1 MIFDFGSILVI
12 LFFIVYLFPI
22 IFFPSCKRNEV
33 FGLRHKKCFESE
45 EIWHKIHV
53 RAAIMTIPFAILNL
67 LLIFMKNAIAKT
79 VLSLIIL
86 TLVIVGWN
94 IIVKYTD
101 RDYFKRKALEE
112 EKQLKEQIKKESG
125 WR

>member
-1 MIFDFGSILVI
+1 MNFYLGSALVI
-12 LFFIVYLFPI
+12 LFFVVYLIPM
-22 IFFPSCKRNEV
+22 IFFPVCKRNEV

-53 RAAIMTIPFAILNL
+53 RTAIMTIPFAILNL
-67 LLIFMKNAIAKT
+67 SLLFIKNAVAKT

-86 TLVIVGWN
+86 TIVIVGWN

-101 RDYFKRKALEE
+101 RNYFKKKRLEE
-112 EKQLKEQIKKESG
+112 KNN
-125 WR
+125 

>member
-1 MIFDFGSILVI
+1 MRFDLGSILVI
-12 LFFIVYLFPI
+12 LFFVIYLFPI
-22 IFFPSCKRNEV
+22 IFFPTCKRNEI
-33 FGLRHKKCFESE
+33 FGLRHRKCFESE

-67 LLIFMKNAIAKT
+67 LLIFMKNATAKT

-101 RDYFKRKALEE
+101 RDYFKRKSLEE
-112 EKQLKEQIKKESG
+112 ERQLKEQIKKESG

>member
-1 MIFDFGSILVI
+1 MNFDLGSALVI
-12 LFFIVYLFPI
+12 LFFVVYLFPI
-22 IFFPSCKRNEV
+22 IFFPTCKRNEV

-45 EIWHKIHV
+45 EIWHKIHM

-67 LLIFMKNAIAKT
+67 LLLFMKNAIAKK

-101 RDYFKRKALEE
+101 RDYFKRKESEE